1 MIKAE
6 NDRVNVVLKSRL
18 QEIQAWKKKAN
29 ELQNG
34 TIRAALVEKDKKALQ
49 DKCSHNARQIEE
61 MKFAIKK
68 LEDEKSHLIHLERDL
83 EEINSKNDGLHRQ
96 INRLNTIIRNIGNEL
111 GELKLRN
118 QKAEGALLESK
129 RIEETVKNYQHKLTL
144 SEEEIERLNK
154 LIAVKNEDI
163 DQLEKEKVEMLSEM
177 NYYKNYENQIREY
190 EQDIEKMRNVI
201 DTNRKEIE
209 NWQNKFRASDGKVR
223 ELENALFVQNQE
235 KEKLG
240 TVARNKS
247 NEN

>member
-1 MIKAE
+1 M
-6 NDRVNVVLKSRL
+6 
-18 QEIQAWKKKAN
+18 
-29 ELQNG
+29 
-34 TIRAALVEKDKKALQ
+34 
-49 DKCSHNARQIEE
+49 
-61 MKFAIKK
+61 
-68 LEDEKSHLIHLERDL
+68 
-83 EEINSKNDGLHRQ
+83 
-96 INRLNTIIRNIGNEL
+96 
-111 GELKLRN
+111 
-118 QKAEGALLESK
+118 ESK

-240 TVARNKS
+240 TVARTKS